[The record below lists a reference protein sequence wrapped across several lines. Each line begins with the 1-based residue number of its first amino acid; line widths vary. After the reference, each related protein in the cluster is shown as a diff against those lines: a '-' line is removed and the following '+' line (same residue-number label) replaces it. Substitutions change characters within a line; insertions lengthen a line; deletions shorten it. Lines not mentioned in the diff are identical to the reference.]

1 MFDLKVLFLLFIIYS
16 VTGWIIEVIATYPD
30 TKCFVNRGFLIGPY
44 CPIYGNCAIAMILL
58 LHNVTNP
65 ILLFILSIIICSAGE
80 YVTSYVMEKVFHA
93 RWWDYTKNKFN
104 INGRICLT
112 NSLAFG
118 VLGFLLIKFVNPFVV
133 GLITKLSP
141 TMMNMLFY
149 TILILFLID
158 NVISFKV
165 IFKIKNMSI
174 KYVHLDN
181 TKEITEKVKK
191 ILSDNVLAKRVFKA
205 FPNIRFKFNLKE
217 KMKVLKDK
225 AVSIK
230 NNYKK

>member
-80 YVTSYVMEKVFHA
+80 YVTSYVMEKLFHA

-141 TMMNMLFY
+141 TMMNILFY

-165 IFKIKNMSI
+165 IFKIKNMSV

>member
-58 LHNVTNP
+58 LHNIKDS
-65 ILLFILSIIICSAGE
+65 ILLFILSIIICSVGE
-80 YVTSYVMEKVFHA
+80 YVTSYLMEKIFHA

-104 INGRICLT
+104 LNGRICLV

-141 TMMNMLFY
+141 TIMNILFY

-165 IFKIKNMSI
+165 IFKIKNMSV

-217 KMKVLKDK
+217 KMKFLKDK

>member
-1 MFDLKVLFLLFIIYS
+1 MFDLKVLFLLFIVYS
-16 VTGWIIEVIATYPD
+16 ITGWIIEVIATYPD

-44 CPIYGNCAIAMILL
+44 CPIYGNCAIAMIFL

-65 ILLFILSIIICSAGE
+65 ILLFVLSILICSVGE
-80 YVTSYVMEKVFHA
+80 YVTSYTMEKIFHA
-93 RWWDYTKNKFN
+93 RWWDYSKNKFN
-104 INGRICLT
+104 LNGRICLV

-141 TMMNMLFY
+141 TMINVLFY
-149 TILILFLID
+149 TILTLFIID

-191 ILSDNVLAKRVFKA
+191 ILSDNILAKRIFKA
-205 FPNIRFKFNLKE
+205 FPNIKFRFNLKE

-225 AVSIK
+225 AISIK

>member
-80 YVTSYVMEKVFHA
+80 YVTSYVMEKLFHA

-165 IFKIKNMSI
+165 IFKIKNMSV

>member
-80 YVTSYVMEKVFHA
+80 YVTSYVMEKLFHA

-104 INGRICLT
+104 LNGRICLT

-141 TMMNMLFY
+141 TMMNILFY

>member
-58 LHNVTNP
+58 LHNIKDP
-65 ILLFILSIIICSAGE
+65 ILLFILSIIICSVGE
-80 YVTSYVMEKVFHA
+80 YVTSYLMEKIFHA

-141 TMMNMLFY
+141 SMMNILFY

-165 IFKIKNMSI
+165 IFKIKNMSV

>member
-1 MFDLKVLFLLFIIYS
+1 MFDLKVLFLLFIVYS
-16 VTGWIIEVIATYPD
+16 ITGWIIEVIATYPD

-44 CPIYGNCAIAMILL
+44 CPIYGNCAIAMIFL

-65 ILLFILSIIICSAGE
+65 ILLFVLSILICSVGE
-80 YVTSYVMEKVFHA
+80 YVTSYAMEKIFHA
-93 RWWDYTKNKFN
+93 RWWDYSKNRFN
-104 INGRICLT
+104 LNGRICLV

-141 TMMNMLFY
+141 TMINVLFY
-149 TILILFLID
+149 TILTLFIID

-191 ILSDNVLAKRVFKA
+191 ILSDNILAKRVFKA
-205 FPNIRFKFNLKE
+205 FPNIKFRFNLKE

-225 AVSIK
+225 AISIK

>member
-58 LHNVTNP
+58 LHNIKDP
-65 ILLFILSIIICSAGE
+65 ILLFILSIIICSVGE
-80 YVTSYVMEKVFHA
+80 YVTSYLMEKIFHA

-104 INGRICLT
+104 LNGRICLA

-141 TMMNMLFY
+141 TIMNILFY
-149 TILILFLID
+149 TMLILFLID

>member
-58 LHNVTNP
+58 LHNIKDP
-65 ILLFILSIIICSAGE
+65 ILLFILSIIICSVGE
-80 YVTSYVMEKVFHA
+80 YVTSYLMEKIFHA

-104 INGRICLT
+104 LNGRICLV

-141 TMMNMLFY
+141 TIMNILFY
-149 TILILFLID
+149 TMLILFLID

-165 IFKIKNMSI
+165 IFKIKNMSV

-225 AVSIK
+225 AVPIK

>member
-1 MFDLKVLFLLFIIYS
+1 MFNLKVLFLLFIIYS

-58 LHNVTNP
+58 LHNIKDP
-65 ILLFILSIIICSAGE
+65 ILLFILSIIICSVGE
-80 YVTSYVMEKVFHA
+80 YVTSYLMEKIFHA

-104 INGRICLT
+104 LNGRICLA

-141 TMMNMLFY
+141 TIMNILFY

-165 IFKIKNMSI
+165 IFKIKNMSV

>member
-58 LHNVTNP
+58 LHNIKDP
-65 ILLFILSIIICSAGE
+65 ILLFILSIIICSVGE
-80 YVTSYVMEKVFHA
+80 YVTSYLMEKIFHA

-104 INGRICLT
+104 LNGRICLI

-141 TMMNMLFY
+141 TIMNILFY

-165 IFKIKNMSI
+165 IFKIKNMSV

>member
-58 LHNVTNP
+58 LHNIEDP
-65 ILLFILSIIICSAGE
+65 ILLFILSIIICSVGE
-80 YVTSYVMEKVFHA
+80 YVTSYLMEKIFHA

-104 INGRICLT
+104 LNGRICLV

-141 TMMNMLFY
+141 TIMNILFY
-149 TILILFLID
+149 TMLILFLID

-165 IFKIKNMSI
+165 IFKIKNMSV

>member
-80 YVTSYVMEKVFHA
+80 YLTSYVMEKLFHA

-141 TMMNMLFY
+141 TMMNILFY
-149 TILILFLID
+149 TILTLFLID

-225 AVSIK
+225 AASIK

>member
-1 MFDLKVLFLLFIIYS
+1 MFDLKVLFLLFIVYS
-16 VTGWIIEVIATYPD
+16 ITGWIIEVIATYPD

-44 CPIYGNCAIAMILL
+44 CPIYGNCAIAMIFL

-65 ILLFILSIIICSAGE
+65 ILLFVLSILICSVGE
-80 YVTSYVMEKVFHA
+80 YVTSYTMEKIFHA
-93 RWWDYTKNKFN
+93 RWWDYSKNKFN
-104 INGRICLT
+104 LNGRICLV

-133 GLITKLSP
+133 GLITNLSS
-141 TMMNMLFY
+141 TMMNVLFY
-149 TILILFLID
+149 TILTLFIID

-191 ILSDNVLAKRVFKA
+191 ILSNNILAKRVFKA

>member
-1 MFDLKVLFLLFIIYS
+1 MFDLKVLFLLFIVYS
-16 VTGWIIEVIATYPD
+16 ITGWIIEVIATYPD

-44 CPIYGNCAIAMILL
+44 CPIYGNCAIAMIFL

-65 ILLFILSIIICSAGE
+65 ILLFVLSILICSVGE
-80 YVTSYVMEKVFHA
+80 YVTSYTMEKIFHA
-93 RWWDYTKNKFN
+93 RWWDYSKNKFN
-104 INGRICLT
+104 LNGRICLV

-141 TMMNMLFY
+141 IMINVLFY
-149 TILILFLID
+149 TMLTLFIID

-191 ILSDNVLAKRVFKA
+191 ILSDNILAKRVFKA
-205 FPNIRFKFNLKE
+205 FPNIKFRFNLKE

-225 AVSIK
+225 AISIK

>member
-1 MFDLKVLFLLFIIYS
+1 MFDLKVLFLLFIVYS
-16 VTGWIIEVIATYPD
+16 ITGWIIEVIATYPD

-44 CPIYGNCAIAMILL
+44 CPIYGNCAIAMIFL

-65 ILLFILSIIICSAGE
+65 ILLFVLSILICSVGE
-80 YVTSYVMEKVFHA
+80 YVTSYAMEKIFHA
-93 RWWDYTKNKFN
+93 RWWDYSKNKFN
-104 INGRICLT
+104 LNGRICLV

-133 GLITKLSP
+133 GLITNLSP
-141 TMMNMLFY
+141 TMINVLFY
-149 TILILFLID
+149 TILTLFIID

-191 ILSDNVLAKRVFKA
+191 ILSDNILAKRVFKA
-205 FPNIRFKFNLKE
+205 FPNIKFRFNLKE

-225 AVSIK
+225 AISIK

>member
-58 LHNVTNP
+58 LHNIEDP
-65 ILLFILSIIICSAGE
+65 ILLFILSIIICSVGE
-80 YVTSYVMEKVFHA
+80 YVTSYLMEKIFHA

-104 INGRICLT
+104 LNGRICLV

-141 TMMNMLFY
+141 TIMNILFY
-149 TILILFLID
+149 TMLILFLID

>member
-80 YVTSYVMEKVFHA
+80 YVTSYVMEKLFHA

-104 INGRICLT
+104 INGRICLI

-141 TMMNMLFY
+141 SMMNILFY

-165 IFKIKNMSI
+165 IFKIKNMSV

>member
-80 YVTSYVMEKVFHA
+80 YVTSYVMEKLFHA

-104 INGRICLT
+104 LNGRICLV

-141 TMMNMLFY
+141 TMMNVLFY
-149 TILILFLID
+149 TILILFIID

-205 FPNIRFKFNLKE
+205 FPNIRFKFNIKE

>member
-58 LHNVTNP
+58 LHNIKDP
-65 ILLFILSIIICSAGE
+65 ILLFILSIIICSVGE
-80 YVTSYVMEKVFHA
+80 YVTSYLMEKLFHA

-104 INGRICLT
+104 LNGRICLV

-141 TMMNMLFY
+141 TIMNILFY

-165 IFKIKNMSI
+165 IFKIKNMSV

>member
-58 LHNVTNP
+58 LHNIKDP
-65 ILLFILSIIICSAGE
+65 ILLFILSIIICSVGE
-80 YVTSYVMEKVFHA
+80 YVTSYLMEKIFHA

-104 INGRICLT
+104 LNGRICLA

-141 TMMNMLFY
+141 TIMNILFY

-165 IFKIKNMSI
+165 IFKIKNMSV

>member
-80 YVTSYVMEKVFHA
+80 YVTSYVMEKLFHA

-141 TMMNMLFY
+141 TMMSILFY

>member
-65 ILLFILSIIICSAGE
+65 ILLFILSIIICSVGE
-80 YVTSYVMEKVFHA
+80 YVTSYVMEKLFHA

-104 INGRICLT
+104 INGRICLV

-141 TMMNMLFY
+141 TMMNILFY
-149 TILILFLID
+149 TILMLFLID

-165 IFKIKNMSI
+165 IFKIKNMSV

>member
-58 LHNVTNP
+58 LHNIKDP
-65 ILLFILSIIICSAGE
+65 ILLFILSIIICSVGE
-80 YVTSYVMEKVFHA
+80 YVTSYLMEKIFHA

-104 INGRICLT
+104 LNGRICLV

-141 TMMNMLFY
+141 TIMNILFY

-165 IFKIKNMSI
+165 IFKIKNMSV

>member
-58 LHNVTNP
+58 LHNIKEP
-65 ILLFILSIIICSAGE
+65 ILLFILSIIICSVGE
-80 YVTSYVMEKVFHA
+80 YVTSYLMEKIFHA

-104 INGRICLT
+104 LNGRICLV

-141 TMMNMLFY
+141 TMMNILFY
-149 TILILFLID
+149 TILTLFLID

-191 ILSDNVLAKRVFKA
+191 ILSDNVLAKRIFKA

>member
-1 MFDLKVLFLLFIIYS
+1 MELVKIYFLIFIIYS
-16 VTGWIIEVIATYPD
+16 MTGWLLEVISTYPD

-58 LHNVTNP
+58 LHNIKDP
-65 ILLFILSIIICSAGE
+65 ILLFILSIIICSVGE
-80 YVTSYVMEKVFHA
+80 YVTSYLMEKIFHA

-104 INGRICLT
+104 LNGRICLV

-141 TMMNMLFY
+141 TIMNILFY

-165 IFKIKNMSI
+165 IFKIKNMSV

>member
-1 MFDLKVLFLLFIIYS
+1 MFDLKVLFLLFIVYS
-16 VTGWIIEVIATYPD
+16 ITGWIIEVIATYPD

-44 CPIYGNCAIAMILL
+44 CPIYGNCAIAMIFL

-65 ILLFILSIIICSAGE
+65 ILLFVLSILICSVGE
-80 YVTSYVMEKVFHA
+80 YVTSYTMEKIFHA
-93 RWWDYTKNKFN
+93 RWWDYSKNKFN
-104 INGRICLT
+104 LNGRICLV

-133 GLITKLSP
+133 GLITNLSP
-141 TMMNMLFY
+141 AMMNVLFY
-149 TILILFLID
+149 TILTLFIID

-191 ILSDNVLAKRVFKA
+191 ILSDNILAKRVFKA
-205 FPNIRFKFNLKE
+205 FPNIKFRFNLKE

-225 AVSIK
+225 AISIK

>member
-1 MFDLKVLFLLFIIYS
+1 MFDLKVLFLLFIVYS
-16 VTGWIIEVIATYPD
+16 ITGWIIEVIATYPD

-44 CPIYGNCAIAMILL
+44 CPIYGNCAIAMIFL

-65 ILLFILSIIICSAGE
+65 ILLFVLSILICSIGE
-80 YVTSYVMEKVFHA
+80 YVTSYAMEKIFHA
-93 RWWDYTKNKFN
+93 RWWDYSKNKFN
-104 INGRICLT
+104 LNGRICLI

-141 TMMNMLFY
+141 TMMNVLFY
-149 TILILFLID
+149 TILSLFIID

-191 ILSDNVLAKRVFKA
+191 ILSNNILAKRVFKA

>member
-16 VTGWIIEVIATYPD
+16 ITGWIIEVIATYPD

-44 CPIYGNCAIAMILL
+44 CPIYGNCAIAMIFL

-65 ILLFILSIIICSAGE
+65 ILLFVLSILICSVGE
-80 YVTSYVMEKVFHA
+80 YVTSYAMEKIFHA
-93 RWWDYTKNKFN
+93 RWWDYSKNRFN
-104 INGRICLT
+104 LNGRICLV

-141 TMMNMLFY
+141 IMINVLFY
-149 TILILFLID
+149 TMLTLFIID

-191 ILSDNVLAKRVFKA
+191 ILSDNILAKRVFKA
-205 FPNIRFKFNLKE
+205 FPNIKFRFNLKE

-225 AVSIK
+225 AISIK

>member
-1 MFDLKVLFLLFIIYS
+1 MFDLKVLFLLFIVYS
-16 VTGWIIEVIATYPD
+16 ITGWIIEVIATYPY

-44 CPIYGNCAIAMILL
+44 CPIYGNCAIAMIFL

-65 ILLFILSIIICSAGE
+65 ILLFVLSILICSVGE
-80 YVTSYVMEKVFHA
+80 YVTSYTMEKIFHA
-93 RWWDYTKNKFN
+93 RWWDYSKNKFN
-104 INGRICLT
+104 LNGRICLV

-133 GLITKLSP
+133 ELITKLSP
-141 TMMNMLFY
+141 IMINVLFY
-149 TILILFLID
+149 TMLTLFIID

-191 ILSDNVLAKRVFKA
+191 ILSDNILAKRVFKA
-205 FPNIRFKFNLKE
+205 FPNIKFRFNLKE

-225 AVSIK
+225 AISIK

>member
-58 LHNVTNP
+58 LHNIKDP
-65 ILLFILSIIICSAGE
+65 ILLFILSIIICSVGE
-80 YVTSYVMEKVFHA
+80 YVTSYLMEKIFHA

-104 INGRICLT
+104 LNGRICLA

-141 TMMNMLFY
+141 TIMNILFY
-149 TILILFLID
+149 TMLILFLID

-165 IFKIKNMSI
+165 IFKIKNMSV

>member
-1 MFDLKVLFLLFIIYS
+1 MFDLKVLFLLFIVYS
-16 VTGWIIEVIATYPD
+16 ITGWIIEVIATYPD

-44 CPIYGNCAIAMILL
+44 CPIYGNCAIAMIFL

-65 ILLFILSIIICSAGE
+65 ILLFVLSILICSVGE
-80 YVTSYVMEKVFHA
+80 YVTSYAMEKIFHA
-93 RWWDYTKNKFN
+93 RWWDYSKNKFN
-104 INGRICLT
+104 LNGRICLV

-141 TMMNMLFY
+141 TMINVLFY
-149 TILILFLID
+149 TILTLFIID

-165 IFKIKNMSI
+165 IFKIKNMSV

-191 ILSDNVLAKRVFKA
+191 ILSDNILAKRVFKA
-205 FPNIRFKFNLKE
+205 FPNIKFRFNLKE

-225 AVSIK
+225 AISIK

>member
-1 MFDLKVLFLLFIIYS
+1 MCDLKILFLLFIAYS
-16 VTGWIIEVIATYPD
+16 MIGWMIEVVATYPD

-44 CPIYGNCAIAMILL
+44 CPIYGNCALAMVLL
-58 LHNVTNP
+58 LHNVKSP
-65 ILLFILSIIICSAGE
+65 VLLFVLSIIICSAGE
-80 YVTSYVMEKVFHA
+80 YITSYLMEKLFHA

-104 INGRICLT
+104 INGRICLV

-118 VLGFLLIKFVNPFVV
+118 VLGFLLVKFVNPFA
-133 GLITKLSP
+133 LSLFDKLSP
-141 TMMNMLFY
+141 LTINILFY
-149 TILILFLID
+149 TILTLFLID
-158 NVISFKV
+158 NFISFK
-165 IFKIKNMSI
+165 IIIKIKDMGV

-191 ILSDNVLAKRVFKA
+191 ILSDNVLAKRLFKA

>member
-16 VTGWIIEVIATYPD
+16 ITGWIIEVIATYPD

-44 CPIYGNCAIAMILL
+44 CPIYGNCAIAMIFL

-65 ILLFILSIIICSAGE
+65 ILLFVLSILICSVGE
-80 YVTSYVMEKVFHA
+80 YVTSYAMEKIFHA
-93 RWWDYTKNKFN
+93 RWWDYSKNKFN
-104 INGRICLT
+104 LNGRICLV

-133 GLITKLSP
+133 GLITNLSP
-141 TMMNMLFY
+141 AMMNVLFY
-149 TILILFLID
+149 TILTLFIID

-191 ILSDNVLAKRVFKA
+191 ILSDNILAKRVFKA
-205 FPNIRFKFNLKE
+205 FPNIKFRFNLKE

-225 AVSIK
+225 AISIK

>member
-1 MFDLKVLFLLFIIYS
+1 MFDLKVLFLLFIVYS
-16 VTGWIIEVIATYPD
+16 ITGWIIEVIATYPD

-44 CPIYGNCAIAMILL
+44 CPIYGNCAIAMIFL

-65 ILLFILSIIICSAGE
+65 ILLFVLSIVICSVGE
-80 YVTSYVMEKVFHA
+80 YVTSYTMEKIFHA
-93 RWWDYTKNKFN
+93 RWWDYSKNKFN
-104 INGRICLT
+104 LNGRICLV

-133 GLITKLSP
+133 ELITKLSP
-141 TMMNMLFY
+141 IMINVLFY
-149 TILILFLID
+149 TMLTLFIID

-191 ILSDNVLAKRVFKA
+191 ILSDNILAKRVFKA
-205 FPNIRFKFNLKE
+205 FPNIKFRFNLKE

-225 AVSIK
+225 AISIK

>member
-1 MFDLKVLFLLFIIYS
+1 MFDLKVLFLLFIVYS
-16 VTGWIIEVIATYPD
+16 ITGWIIEVIATYPV
-30 TKCFVNRGFLIGPY
+30 TKCFVNRGFLIGTY
-44 CPIYGNCAIAMILL
+44 CPIYGNCAIAMIFL

-65 ILLFILSIIICSAGE
+65 ILLFVLSILICSVGE
-80 YVTSYVMEKVFHA
+80 YVTSYAMEKIFHA
-93 RWWDYTKNKFN
+93 RWWDYSKNRFN
-104 INGRICLT
+104 LNGRICLV

-141 TMMNMLFY
+141 IMINVLFY
-149 TILILFLID
+149 TMLTLFIID

-191 ILSDNVLAKRVFKA
+191 ILSDNILAKRVFKA
-205 FPNIRFKFNLKE
+205 FPNIKFRFNLKE

-225 AVSIK
+225 AISIK

>member
-58 LHNVTNP
+58 LHNIKDP
-65 ILLFILSIIICSAGE
+65 ILLFILSIIICSVGE
-80 YVTSYVMEKVFHA
+80 YVTSYLMEKIFHA

-104 INGRICLT
+104 LNGRICLV

-141 TMMNMLFY
+141 TMMNILFY
-149 TILILFLID
+149 TILTLFLID

-165 IFKIKNMSI
+165 IFKIKNMSV